1 MEDIDQIFI
10 KRNFLPNH
18 LLKSPIVR
26 DPSENFKL
34 WVRTFKTTPVLDIP
48 AFDVEGC
55 LGRIKWSCRD
65 CLNCHPEFQ
74 RIELIELYLLLC
86 WVKDSINMQ
95 Q

>member
-10 KRNFLPNH
+10 KRKFLPNH

-34 WVRTFKTTPVLDIP
+34 WVRTFKTTPVLVLLFKLQLQAEHVPGI
-48 AFDVEGC
+48 
-55 LGRIKWSCRD
+55 
-65 CLNCHPEFQ
+65 LNAKHFGQ
-74 RIELIELYLLLC
+74 GIELIELYLLLC